1 MAKNNSD
8 SIKKIENLSKLIE
21 ENHRLNESIYEDTG
35 IEKFNKMIDDTVRS
49 YEKLQEV
56 SKNFGDL
63 KDNLSFD
70 NISKELKNLNE
81 EINEGKK
88 KLKEYNKT
96 LSDNQKELDE
106 CNEIIKELRKNGKDV
121 SDELIE
127 RQKELGKQV
136 EESQKKVD
144 ECTESLDKNKD
155 KYEGLYDASS
165 KYYSNVNKQQK
176 ELNRRQVEGITV
188 LDDYKEKWDQKT
200 KAIKNGVGKIK
211 EGFKDITDGV
221 KNMFGPWSKA
231 NQEAFNYARTVG
243 MSKETTQKFLSD
255 TTSWAAKND
264 IGILFNKTT
273 EELIKMQS
281 KYSEVLGRNVQLS
294 GEQKKDMLAMEK
306 FIGEEGMMDIANNL
320 ENFGLGMSDSADFV
334 KKTLDEAT
342 KSGISA
348 SKLTK
353 TIRENIKMAQN
364 YTFKNGLDG
373 LTSMAKKAI
382 QLKTDLSLVSSFA
395 EKTSTVEG
403 AISTGAQ
410 LQVLGGSYAMGS
422 DPLSMMYESL
432 SDTEGLFDRA
442 VNMAKGKVFYNE
454 KTGNFEMG
462 AMDRYLMKQAAT
474 TMGIDPSK
482 LIDVAYRQASLG
494 KIESQIGLNKNIS
507 DDKDMVEMVK
517 NLATWDKG
525 EAFVTIDGKQKNVK
539 DLSVDDKSKLE
550 AMGRT
555 DSENLQ
561 DMAINLRSITEIMD
575 GTKKEKENEQANLLN
590 GIGNYFHDLLNKG
603 TNLLD
608 IISKI
613 GAWGG
618 TIFGGFSV
626 VSGLLIS
633 IRGILTTTMG
643 VGNLFGGKR
652 GGVGAPGM
660 MRGKGGAVGAPGM
673 MGGKGGAVGAPG
685 MMRGNVANAGKTGGF
700 FKSAGTSI
708 KSGAKSSWKFLKG
721 GGKFSGGLG
730 AVGGG
735 LIGAG
740 LSLGSDLMTGDYKKN
755 KNRSLGNAAA
765 IGIGS
770 AVGGIFGPL
779 GAIAGGAI
787 AGITTSVVE
796 KYQKEN
802 REKFRKKIVDG
813 LDSQVGFLSSLFVG
827 ENSLVGDYN
836 QKELLKIKN
845 ALSDKVLSKGEMSN
859 YLIEKLEANGDLD
872 RIKNLGYEVKMAE
885 GGLLKGNSHSE
896 GGMPILGSN
905 VTVEGG
911 EFVVNKDATKN
922 NLPLLNK
929 INNGDYNMTPKE
941 PLGKQMQVQ
950 EKTSSNNNHINGGK
964 VDINPISIN
973 LSGTIK
979 LDAGGT
985 QFNITE
991 ELTKNP
997 HLITKITELIS
1008 KELNILNYG
1017 AFNKGNYKQKFA

>member
-21 ENHRLNESIYEDTG
+21 EYRRLNESMYTDTG

-56 SKNFGDL
+56 SEKFGDL

-70 NISKELKNLNE
+70 NISKELNNLNN
-81 EINEGKK
+81 EINEGEK
-88 KLKEYNKT
+88 KLKEYNKE
-96 LSDNQKELDE
+96 LSVNQKKLDE

-127 RQKELGKQV
+127 RQIELGKQV

-144 ECTESLDKNKD
+144 ECTDSLDENKD
-155 KYEGLYDASS
+155 KYEELYDTSS
-165 KYYSNVNKQQK
+165 KYYSNVIDQQK

-211 EGFKDITDGV
+211 EGFKDISNSI
-221 KNMFGPWSKA
+221 KEAFEPWSKA
-231 NQEAFNYARTVG
+231 NQEAFNYARSVG
-243 MSKETTQKFLSD
+243 MSRNTTQKFL
-255 TTSWAAKND
+255 TETVSWANKNN
-264 IGILFNKTT
+264 IGIIFNKST

-281 KYSEVLGRNVQLS
+281 KYSEVLGRNIQLS
-294 GEQKKDMLAMEK
+294 GEQKKDMLAIEK
-306 FIGEEGMMDIANNL
+306 FVGEEGMIDIANNL

-334 KKTLDEAT
+334 KKTMDEAT

-348 SKLTK
+348 SKLTN
-353 TIRENIKMAQN
+353 TVRENIKMAQN

-382 QLKTDLSLVSSFA
+382 QLKTDLSLVSNFA
-395 EKTSTVEG
+395 DKVSTVEG

-442 VNMAKGKVFYNE
+442 VNMAKGKVYYDE
-454 KTGNFEMG
+454 KTGQFEMG

-474 TMGIDPSK
+474 AMGVDPSK
-482 LIDVAYRQASLG
+482 MIDVAFRQASLG
-494 KIESQIGLNKNIS
+494 KIESQVDLNKNIS
-507 DDKDMVEMVK
+507 DDEEMVEMVK
-517 NLATWDKG
+517 NLATFDKG
-525 EAFVTIDGKQKNVK
+525 QAVITIDGQTKNVK
-539 DLSVDDKSKLE
+539 DLTKSDKSKLK

-555 DSENLQ
+555 DSQNLQ
-561 DMAINLRSITEIMD
+561 SMATDLRSMNEIMS
-575 GTKKEKENEQANLLN
+575 GTEKEAANDLADKMNDVGNAMHDTAHKNTGMLN
-590 GIGNYFHDLLNKG
+590 TVASISSSFTILNSMVGVISGAVSLIAGSMTIGKGIGNF
-603 TNLLD
+603 
-608 IISKI
+608 
-613 GAWGG
+613 
-618 TIFGGFSV
+618 
-626 VSGLLIS
+626 
-633 IRGILTTTMG
+633 
-643 VGNLFGGKR
+643 FGGKG
-652 GGVGAPGM
+652 GGVGVPGM
-660 MRGKGGAVGAPGM
+660 MGGKGGGVGAPGM
-673 MGGKGGAVGAPG
+673 MGGK
-685 MMRGNVANAGKTGGF
+685 GGF

-708 KSGAKSSWKFLKG
+708 KSGAKSSWNFLKG

-755 KNRSLGNAAA
+755 KKRSWGNAAA

-770 AVGGIFGPL
+770 AIGGIFGPL
-779 GAIAGGAI
+779 GAMAGGAI
-787 AGITTSVVE
+787 AGLATSAVE
-796 KYQKEN
+796 KYQKKN

-827 ENSLVGDYN
+827 ENSLIGDYN
-836 QKELLKIKN
+836 EKELLKIKN

-872 RIKNLGYEVKMAE
+872 KIKNMGYEVKMAE

-941 PLGKQMQVQ
+941 PLGKQMRVQ
-950 EKTSSNNNHINGGK
+950 EKPNESYSGNNGK